1 MRLIRQKMNSCL
13 GASETFL
20 EMVVDAM
27 SVVLQSRHA
36 TVNSFVVTLQSSVN
50 AHLSVS
56 TIIS

>member
-36 TVNSFVVTLQSSVN
+36 TVNSFVVTL
-50 AHLSVS
+50 
-56 TIIS
+56 